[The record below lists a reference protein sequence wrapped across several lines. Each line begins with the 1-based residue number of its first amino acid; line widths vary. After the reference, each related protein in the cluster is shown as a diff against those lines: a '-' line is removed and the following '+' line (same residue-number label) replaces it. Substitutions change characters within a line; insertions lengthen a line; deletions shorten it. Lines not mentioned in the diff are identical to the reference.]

1 MHKNRTFKVDRVLSK
16 YYADCETEIELWGD
30 KMIPDKVKLVPY
42 QIAVCVDM
50 EIEKSIEFLIQLH
63 GDKGSTGEISFINPK
78 SRRIDKNQ
86 VILEKTF
93 SDYFVGEMHT
103 MVLYSRNF
111 QYIYVHNVTIK
122 LAQKIAKY
130 INFL

>member
-1 MHKNRTFKVDRVLSK
+1 MV
-16 YYADCETEIELWGD
+16 
-30 KMIPDKVKLVPY
+30 PDKVKIVTY
-42 QIAVCVDM
+42 QIAINVDM
-50 EIEKSIEFLIQLH
+50 DIEKSIEFLIQLH
-63 GDKGSTGEISFINPK
+63 GDKGSTGEITFINPK
-78 SRRIDKNQ
+78 ARRISKNQ

-130 INFL
+130 IFKKF